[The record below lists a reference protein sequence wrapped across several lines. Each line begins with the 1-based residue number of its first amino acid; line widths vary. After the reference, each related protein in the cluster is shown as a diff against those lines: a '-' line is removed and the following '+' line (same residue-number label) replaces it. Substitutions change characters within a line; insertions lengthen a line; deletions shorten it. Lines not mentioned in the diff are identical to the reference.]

1 MNPSDLY
8 ARLRETVLAALA
20 QIIPDLPAD
29 IAARVEVTPTRD
41 PAHGDM
47 ATNAAMVTAK
57 AARQPPAKI
66 AAALVQHLAGAPDIA
81 SAVAAGPG
89 FVNLRLH
96 SHTFRALLPIIL
108 NQAESYGDGTAG
120 SGTKINVEYVSANP
134 TGPMHIGH
142 CRGAV
147 VGDALANLLAKAGYD
162 VTKEFYINDA
172 GAQVTALAW
181 AAYWRYLQAI
191 GTPLSEAD
199 FTEEVP
205 GGLQY
210 RGDYLIPIG
219 ALLAEQYGASLALPD
234 GGIAAPEVW
243 LDIVRDFTI
252 AAMMREMRE
261 DLHLLGVDQEVFASE
276 RAIVESGA
284 VDAAIDWLQTQGLI
298 YQGILEPPKGKTPDD
313 WEPRPQTLFRSTQF
327 DDDVDRPL
335 RKSDGS
341 NTYFANDIAY
351 HADKIQRGYDELINV
366 LGADHGGYVKR
377 MQASVKALSHGNTAF
392 TAILCQTVH
401 IMRGGEPV
409 KMSKRAGTY
418 VALRDL
424 LDEVGKDAVRFTMLT
439 RKADAQMEF
448 DLDQAVAQTR
458 DNPVFY
464 VQYAHARCRSVLRA
478 AADMFGD
485 AQVADAAL
493 AEALLDSLAAEA
505 EMAVI
510 RRLAQWPRL
519 VEGAAQAREPHRI
532 AFFLYDLAADFHM
545 LWNRGKDDSTLRFLQ
560 ADRPAETLA
569 RLALVAATAVMLPSC
584 PPVLGVGPGTKR
596 LARIAGGLG
605 ATLVLVVGG
614 SSLISQR
621 SAPVPV
627 VQADS
632 RPVRVKP
639 ENPGGMQ
646 VAGA

>member
-1 MNPSDLY
+1 MTTDIY
-8 ARLRETVLAALA
+8 AQMRDTVLAALRGIVA
-20 QIIPDLPAD
+20 ELPDD

-47 ATNAAMVTAK
+47 ATNAALVAAK
-57 AARQPPAKI
+57 VARQPPAKLAASIVENLRQVAGI
-66 AAALVQHLAGAPDIA
+66 AQA
-81 SAVAAGPG
+81 SAAGPG
-89 FVNLRLH
+89 FVNLSLDP
-96 SHTFRALLPIIL
+96 SVFRAEMPNVLRSGV
-108 NQAESYGDGTAG
+108 AYGDTTIGRG
-120 SGTKINVEYVSANP
+120 KRINVEYVSANP

-199 FTEEVP
+199 FADEVP

-219 ALLAEQYGASLALPD
+219 VQLAEQYGVSLALPD
-234 GGIAAPEVW
+234 GNIAAPEVW
-243 LDIVRDFTI
+243 LDVVRDFTI
-252 AAMMREMRE
+252 GAMMRDMRE

-284 VDAAIDWLQTQGLI
+284 VDASIEWLQSQGLI
-298 YQGILEPPKGKTPDD
+298 YEGVLEPPKGKTPDD

-327 DDDVDRPL
+327 GDDVDRPL

-351 HADKIQRGYDELINV
+351 HADKIRRGYDELINV

-377 MQASVKALSHGNTAF
+377 MQAAVKALAGNRNTIF
-392 TAILCQTVH
+392 TAVLCQTVH

-424 LDEVGKDAVRFTMLT
+424 IDEVGKDAVRFTMLT

-478 AADMFGD
+478 AAEMFGAGRTSD
-485 AQVADAAL
+485 VAL
-493 AEALLDSLAAEA
+493 AGAALDSLTAEP
-505 EMAVI
+505 ELTVL
-510 RRLAQWPRL
+510 RRLAQWPRA
-519 VEGAAQAREPHRI
+519 VEAAALAREPHRI

-545 LWNRGKDDSTLRFLQ
+545 LWNRGKDDATLRFLQ
-560 ADRPAETLA
+560 AHRPVETLA
-569 RLALVAATAVMLPSC
+569 RLALVAATAVVIRSGLAVMGVD
-584 PPVLGVGPGTKR
+584 PVEELR
-596 LARIAGGLG
+596 
-605 ATLVLVVGG
+605 
-614 SSLISQR
+614 
-621 SAPVPV
+621 
-627 VQADS
+627 
-632 RPVRVKP
+632 
-639 ENPGGMQ
+639 
-646 VAGA
+646 